1 MKCKVVLTYL
11 KATTIMLFLAFVV
24 SLVNAVA
31 QDGSPYLVK
40 ALDGI
45 DIKNADLST
54 SGGSI
59 YVSGNTSEKP
69 RLEVYIKA
77 INNRQL
83 SKSEIEQRLNEKYE
97 IVIELS
103 SNKVKAH
110 AKRKGNWN
118 DWKNALNISY
128 KLYVPTKVNCLV
140 QTSGG
145 SVTLINVDGNQDF
158 ATSGGSLS
166 VDRVKG
172 MINGRTSGGSISVKG
187 SEGTINLSTSGGSI
201 YAENCKGNI
210 DLATSGGSLRLENL
224 EGKIDAT
231 TSGGS
236 IVAEHIKGELVT
248 KTSGGSIKVARMK
261 GSIDAGTSGGSVS
274 VDIEEL
280 GSYVK
285 LRTSAGGIDLVMPAG
300 KGLDLDLSGMKV
312 NVEQLNNFSGS
323 SSNAQIRGTL
333 NGGGLP
339 VSAKAS
345 AGRVNLSFSGK

>member
-1 MKCKVVLTYL
+1 
-11 KATTIMLFLAFVV
+11 MLFFGLFFSFVA
-24 SLVNAVA
+24 AVA
-31 QDGSPYLVK
+31 QDGSPYLTK

-69 RLEVYIKA
+69 RLEIYIKGN
-77 INNRQL
+77 NNRQL
-83 SKSEIEQRLNEKYE
+83 SKGEIEQLLNDKYE
-97 IVIELS
+97 LVIETS

-110 AKRKGNWN
+110 ATRKGNWS
-118 DWKNALNISY
+118 DWKNALSISY
-128 KLYVPTKVNCLV
+128 KLYVPAKVNSLIR
-140 QTSGG
+140 TSGG
-145 SVTLINVDGNQDF
+145 SVSLISLDGNHDF

-166 VDRVKG
+166 VDMVKG
-172 MINGRTSGGSISVKG
+172 MINGRTSGGSISVRGSKG
-187 SEGTINLSTSGGSI
+187 EINLATSGGSI
-201 YAENCKGNI
+201 SAEGCSGNI
-210 DLATSGGSLRLENL
+210 DLATSGGSLKLENL
-224 EGKIDAT
+224 EGKIEAT

-236 IVAEHIKGELVT
+236 IMVEQVKGELVT
-248 KTSGGSIKVARMK
+248 KTSGGSIRVARMK
-261 GSIDAGTSGGSVS
+261 GSIDAGTSGGSVN

-285 LRTSAGGIDLVMPAG
+285 LRTSAGGINIVMPGG

-312 NVEQLNNFSGS
+312 NVEELNNFSGS

-345 AGRVNLSFSGK
+345 AGSVNLSFSGK